1 MMWGMTTARVER
13 PLYCLPLAA
22 AGVLLVVVSAVIADN
37 GRVSTPER
45 VVFEAINGLPDV
57 LRWPMW
63 VFQLPGLIGLPLVV
77 AGVAMA
83 FRRVRLAIAAVLAIP
98 LKLYVEQPLIKE
110 LVDRQRPGRTQDDPV
125 LRDVP
130 ASGESFPSGHAVV
143 AFTLAVLLTPY
154 LGRRWRIVVW
164 ALATLNAVARVY
176 LGAHNPLD
184 VVAGAGA
191 GLVIGGVLTLLIGVS
206 RPSERAGVTAP
217 P

>member
-1 MMWGMTTARVER
+1 MTRARVER
-13 PLYCLPLAA
+13 PLYCLLLAA
-22 AGVLLVVVSAVIADN
+22 AGVVLVVVSAVIADN

-45 VVFEAINGLPDV
+45 AVFEAINGLPDI

-63 VFQLPGLIGLPLVV
+63 VFQLPGLVGLPLVV
-77 AGVAMA
+77 AGVAVL
-83 FRRVRLAIAAVLAIP
+83 FRKVRLAIAAVLAIP
-98 LKLYVEQPLIKE
+98 LKLYVEQPLIKD
-110 LVDRQRPGRTQDDPV
+110 LVDRQRPGRTQDDPA

-164 ALATLNAVARVY
+164 TLATVNAVARIY

-191 GLVIGGVLTLLIGVS
+191 GLVIGGLLTLLIGVS
-206 RPSERAGVTAP
+206 RPSERAEVTAP